1 MLKKINS
8 GEKSMVQDSQNTEVY
23 ELESQIRNQY
33 GRLVFTYVTH
43 NKMADILIIKHI
55 TNLGQCF

>member
-1 MLKKINS
+1 
-8 GEKSMVQDSQNTEVY
+8 MVQNSQNTEVS

-43 NKMADILIIKHI
+43 NKMADILMKRADSLELALII
-55 TNLGQCF
+55 T